1 MIDECHHAT
10 GQHPYSRIMEQ
21 HYHPAKR
28 AGQPVPKVLGLSA
41 SLVIKSVRL
50 EQFRAEKAA
59 LERSLDA
66 EVETAAEL
74 SLAQFVSSAKERV
87 VHFPPSSAAPLR
99 AGVTSLLLGAR
110 QQLAA
115 VRLRAEAAIRTS
127 AYDFNSQQTSLDC
140 LTKDFKFFSN
150 DLFGTV
156 GALLELGLYS
166 LQRMV
171 ASLEEELERK
181 AVRSEDLWYDPAVMA
196 EMAAISKQRLKEV
209 GAMAGLQMLDFRGS
223 QEEKVLAFSSLK
235 VVALARELRAWTGE
249 LRCIVFVERK
259 LVAQAL
265 ACLLA
270 DLQLPGV
277 RGIDFAFSAKAGR
290 HVKGDPA
297 KLQEVFRA
305 QSSAKRKLKDT
316 LRNFRRGEVNVL
328 VSTNVVEEGLDIPS
342 CNLVIKFDF
351 PTTFRSYI
359 QSKGRARKAGSC
371 YLLLVE
377 EGDKVKE
384 ADYREWQQ
392 VYRMSMEECHSRR
405 EEVVQEVV
413 EEEFY
418 CTGVARVSGT
428 QAQVS
433 LSNNIQVMLLQ
444 ECKKKNCL
452 KNLVVCSK

>member
-1 MIDECHHAT
+1 MPQYSVQCPVQVIDECHHAT

-28 AGQPVPKVLGLSA
+28 AGLPVPKVLGLSA

-50 EQFRAEKAA
+50 DQFRAEKAA

-66 EVETAAEL
+66 VVETAAEL
-74 SLAQFVSSAKERV
+74 SLAQFVSSAKERM
-87 VHFPPSSAAPLR
+87 VHFPPSAPACLR
-99 AGVTSLLLGAR
+99 ASVTSLLLR
-110 QQLAA
+110 VSQELAS
-115 VRLRAEAAIRTS
+115 VRVRAEVTIRTS
-127 AYDFNSQQTSLDC
+127 AFDSNSQQTSLDG
-140 LTKDFKFFSN
+140 LTKDFKYFSN

-171 ASLEEELERK
+171 APLEQELERK
-181 AVRSEDLWYDPAVMA
+181 AARSEDLWYDPAVMA
-196 EMAAISKQRLKEV
+196 EMADISRRRLKEV
-209 GAMAGLQMLDFRGS
+209 AAMAGLQMLDFRGS

-235 VVALARELRAWTGE
+235 VAALARELRAWAGE

-277 RGIDFAFSAKAGR
+277 RGVDFAYSASAGR

-377 EGDKVKE
+377 EGDGVKE
-384 ADYREWQQ
+384 ANYREWQQ
-392 VYRMSMEECHSRR
+392 VYKMSMEECHSRR

-418 CTGVARVSGT
+418 CTGVARVSGI

-433 LSNNIQVMLLQ
+433 LPTNIPLLLYK
-444 ECKKKNCL
+444 EPYI
-452 KNLVVCSK
+452 